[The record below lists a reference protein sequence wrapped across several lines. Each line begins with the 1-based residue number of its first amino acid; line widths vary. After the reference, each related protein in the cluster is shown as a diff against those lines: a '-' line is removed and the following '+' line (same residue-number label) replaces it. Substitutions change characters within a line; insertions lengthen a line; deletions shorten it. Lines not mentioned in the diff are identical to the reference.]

1 MAIANQIS
9 NSVKEYVRLDEN
21 QLLIELG
28 RQLELIENDFNSKD
42 HLTAAIVPAVM
53 PDNSKLAGPIGD
65 KFKTIA
71 WKFLNRFNS
80 TLYSIMCDPHDP
92 NHGEIQ
98 QAAKTSVEKLAF
110 VLAGIL
116 GAHFGWLPALVV
128 VLAALLVK
136 RFAKDT
142 YEVACELWSKEIQT
156 SSH

>member
-1 MAIANQIS
+1 MAIANQIN
-9 NSVKEYVRLDEN
+9 NSLKEYAKLDEN

-28 RQLELIENDFNSKD
+28 RQLESIENDFNSND
-42 HLTAAIVPAVM
+42 QLAAATVPSVM

-65 KFKTIA
+65 KFKKIA
-71 WKFLNRFNS
+71 WTFLNRFNK
-80 TLYSIMCDPHDP
+80 TLYSIMCDPNDP
-92 NHGEIQ
+92 NHGEIH
-98 QAAKTSVEKLAF
+98 QAAKTSVEKLGF

-142 YEVACELWSKEIQT
+142 YEVACELWSKEI
-156 SSH
+156 